1 MKNLLGIMVLGL
13 MFCNTSFADSLRV
26 VDGVNTQGLR
36 KAEGLN
42 FAVHYSKVMDFI
54 NERLLFPSS

>member
-1 MKNLLGIMVLGL
+1 

-26 VDGVNTQGLR
+26 ADGVNTQGLR

-42 FAVHYSKVMDFI
+42 LVVHYNEVMDFI
-54 NERLLFPSS
+54 NE

>member
-1 MKNLLGIMVLGL
+1 

-26 VDGVNTQGLR
+26 DDGANTQGLR

-42 FAVHYSKVMDFI
+42 FAVHYSEVMDFI
-54 NERLLFPSS
+54 NE